1 MRTHQSLKP
10 ESDIKPVINMR
21 NTDKEN
27 SYEIGKDTLQCNIKP
42 FYLSNCY
49 LIFRLNFDYI
59 VLYCIKV
66 MREFGCFAD

>member
-1 MRTHQSLKP
+1 
-10 ESDIKPVINMR
+10 MR

-66 MREFGCFAD
+66 MRQFGCFAD